1 MKRLDPGA
9 VVLTPQNPTPMFGRG
24 VRPSGQRSRLLQPAQ
39 SRPTN
44 PASDSELSVQT
55 TDPAISDRSFR
66 EEALESLR
74 SYLAAGDSGAGD
86 ASTDALTVDEQV
98 NLFEAGVLDSLHLV
112 GMIGFIES
120 EFECSLDYDELTE
133 ENLGTLAAILAMI
146 ERKRVASS

>member
-1 MKRLDPGA
+1 
-9 VVLTPQNPTPMFGRG
+9 
-24 VRPSGQRSRLLQPAQ
+24 
-39 SRPTN
+39 
-44 PASDSELSVQT
+44 VQT
-55 TDPAISDRSFR
+55 TDPAISDRSLR
-66 EEALESLR
+66 EEALASLR
-74 SYLAAGDSGAGD
+74 NYLAAGESGAGD
-86 ASTDALTVDEQV
+86 ASTDALTVDEQA